1 MPLRCDEMLKRG
13 RRIGSMIAERCPWDV
28 MRWWEWWNEKEKW
41 DDENVPMR
49 RRALEMKR
57 GGEVHVSPIK
67 IIGIIMVNC
76 RNMSL
81 IWDDE
86 NVPMR
91 KRAVEIKRGRRIGSM
106 IAERCPWWDEMMSMK
121 EWERELRW
129 WECSNEKESWDD
141 ENAPMR
147 RRAVEMKRRRRSTC
161 VTYQNNRNNNGKL

>member
-28 MRWWEWWNEKEKW
+28 MRWWEWRNEKEKW

-86 NVPMR
+86 N
-91 KRAVEIKRGRRIGSM
+91 
-106 IAERCPWWDEMMSMK
+106 
-121 EWERELRW
+121 
-129 WECSNEKESWDD
+129 
-141 ENAPMR
+141 APMR
-147 RRAVEMKRRRRSTC
+147 RRAVEMKRGRRSTRGMLREE
-161 VTYQNNRNNNGKL
+161 VTGIHWRIDGRRSSHYYQLNHRGCDETWGHGWFEGEPTRHSAWGQDKDKDKDNETWNN